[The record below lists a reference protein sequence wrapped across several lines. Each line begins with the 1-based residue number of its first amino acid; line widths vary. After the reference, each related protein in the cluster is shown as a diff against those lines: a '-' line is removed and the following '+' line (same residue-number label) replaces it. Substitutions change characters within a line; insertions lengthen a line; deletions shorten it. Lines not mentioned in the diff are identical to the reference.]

1 MPHSA
6 PRRPVCDRT
15 TLNGMEHH
23 TADLLAVAEQL
34 ARERHASQTD
44 KAGAAYWTHPQ
55 RVSQGCTSDEARIAG
70 WLHDLIEDTGTTAE
84 ELLTLGFP
92 PDVVAAVQLDT
103 RRVDESYMDYI
114 QRIVDACDSQD
125 PAVACAGRIA
135 REVKMSDLRDNMN
148 LDRLPTVTDTDRA
161 RVEKYRAAYSVLE
174 NSCAPAPGIDTTR

>member
-1 MPHSA
+1 MEH
-6 PRRPVCDRT
+6 RT
-15 TLNGMEHH
+15 T
-23 TADLLAVAEQL
+23 DLLALAEQL
-34 ARERHASQTD
+34 AKERHAGQTD
-44 KAGAAYWTHPQ
+44 KAGAGYGMHPQ
-55 RVSQGCTSDEARIAG
+55 RAPQGCASGEARIAG
-70 WLHDLIEDTGTTAE
+70 WLHDLIEDTDTTAE
-84 ELLTLGFP
+84 ELLTHGFP

-174 NSCAPAPGIDTTR
+174 NSCAPAPGIDATR